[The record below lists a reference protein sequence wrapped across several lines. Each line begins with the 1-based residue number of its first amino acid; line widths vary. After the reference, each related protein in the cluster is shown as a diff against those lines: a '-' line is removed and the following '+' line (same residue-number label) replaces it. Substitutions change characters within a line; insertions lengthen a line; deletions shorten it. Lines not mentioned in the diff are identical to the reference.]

1 MTVTLK
7 QFFHNKKI
15 LITGHTGFK
24 GAWLY
29 TMLESFGAG
38 VYGFALLPNST
49 EDLSSLLGI
58 DKSERS
64 FIGDICDY
72 VALEN
77 VILKIKPEIIF
88 HLAAQ
93 SLVLTSYAQP
103 AETFKTN
110 VIGTLNLLEILRKNN
125 LDSVVV
131 NVTTDKCYAN
141 FDSGVPFQ
149 EGDSLGGNDPY
160 SASKAMVEI
169 LSNSYYQSFF
179 KPKEVPEK
187 EYDKKIEIELQSS
200 HPRLATVRAGNVIGG
215 GDWNENRLVPDFVRF
230 LSRNEEIVLR
240 NPASTRPWQFV
251 LEPLYAYCLLAYKL
265 SLEDGSKYCSAWN
278 IGPDEDSCVS
288 VLELT
293 RIFLSKWG
301 SGDYKLDESSST
313 KAKEAKLLMLDA
325 SKAKLEL
332 GWRPVLSIE
341 QAISMTA
348 LWYKVFLEKK
358 SEIKDFTYS
367 QIEDFLALYDNHGC
381 V

>member
-1 MTVTLK
+1 METILRK
-7 QFFHNKKI
+7 YFENEKI

-29 TMLESFGAG
+29 TMLDSFGAE
-38 VYGFALLPNST
+38 VYGFALAPNST
-49 EDLSSLLGI
+49 EDLSGLLGI

-64 FIGDICDY
+64 FLGDICDY

-125 LDSVVV
+125 LDPVVV
-131 NVTTDKCYAN
+131 NITTDKCYAN

-179 KPKEVPEK
+179 KSKE
-187 EYDKKIEIELQSS
+187 QSS
-200 HPRLATVRAGNVIGG
+200 EKYGENSGTQQQSLRLATVRAGNVIGG
-215 GDWNENRLVPDFVRF
+215 GDWNDNRLVPDFVRF
-230 LSRNEEIVLR
+230 LSRNEDIVLR

-265 SLEDGSKYCSAWN
+265 STEEGSKYCSAWN

-301 SGDYKLDESSST
+301 SGDYKLDENSSE
-313 KAKEAKLLMLDA
+313 AKEAKLLMLDS
-325 SKAKLEL
+325 SKAKREL

-348 LWYKVFLEKK
+348 LWYKAFLENK

-367 QIEDFLALYDNHGC
+367 QIGDFLTLYDNHGC

>member
-1 MTVTLK
+1 MLSK
-7 QFFHNKKI
+7 LFFYNKKI

-29 TMLESFGAG
+29 TMLESLGAE
-38 VYGFALLPNST
+38 VYGFALAPNST

-77 VILKIKPEIIF
+77 VILEIKPEIIF

-125 LDSVVV
+125 LHPVVV

-141 FDSGVPFQ
+141 SDSGVPFQ

-179 KPKEVPEK
+179 K
-187 EYDKKIEIELQSS
+187 LQSS
-200 HPRLATVRAGNVIGG
+200 EKCGENAGTQQQSLRLATVRAGNVIGG
-215 GDWNENRLVPDFVRF
+215 GDWNDNRLVPDFVRF

-265 SLEDGSKYCSAWN
+265 STEEGSKYCSAWN
-278 IGPDEDSCVS
+278 IGPDQNSCVS

-293 RIFLSKWG
+293 RIFLGHWG
-301 SGDYKLDESSST
+301 SGDYKLDESSS
-313 KAKEAKLLMLDA
+313 KAKESKLLMLDS
-325 SKAKLEL
+325 SKAKREL

-348 LWYKVFLEKK
+348 LWYKAFLENK

-367 QIEDFLALYDNHGC
+367 QIQDFLTLYDNHGC

>member
-1 MTVTLK
+1 MISKL
-7 QFFHNKKI
+7 FFYNKKI

-29 TMLESFGAG
+29 TMLESFGAD

-49 EDLSSLLGI
+49 EDLSRLLGI

-125 LDSVVV
+125 LDPVVV

-141 FDSGVPFQ
+141 SDSGVPFQ

-179 KPKEVPEK
+179 K
-187 EYDKKIEIELQSS
+187 LQSPEEYGENAVAQQQR
-200 HPRLATVRAGNVIGG
+200 PRLATVRAGNVIGG
-215 GDWNENRLVPDFVRF
+215 GDWNDNRLVPDFVRF

-265 SLEDGSKYCSAWN
+265 SLEDGYKYCSAWN

-293 RIFLSKWG
+293 SIFLSKWG
-301 SGDYKLDESSST
+301 SGDYRLDDNSS

-325 SKAKLEL
+325 SKAKREL
-332 GWRPVLSIE
+332 GWRPVLSVD

>member
-7 QFFHNKKI
+7 NFFQNKKI

-29 TMLESFGAG
+29 TMLESFGAE
-38 VYGFALLPNST
+38 VYGFALAPNST

-58 DKSERS
+58 DKSEKS

-72 VALEN
+72 RALEN
-77 VILKIKPEIIF
+77 LILNIKPEIIF

-103 AETFKTN
+103 VETFKTN
-110 VIGTLNLLEILRKNN
+110 LIGTLNLLEILRKNN
-125 LDSVVV
+125 LHPVVI

-141 FDSGVPFQ
+141 SDSGVPFQ

-179 KPKEVPEK
+179 KSKE
-187 EYDKKIEIELQSS
+187 QSS
-200 HPRLATVRAGNVIGG
+200 EKYGENTGAPQQSLRLATVRAGNVIGG
-215 GDWNENRLVPDFVRF
+215 GDWNDNRLVPDFVRF
-230 LSRNEEIVLR
+230 LSRNEDIVLR

-265 SLEDGSKYCSAWN
+265 SLEDGSEYCSAWN
-278 IGPDEDSCVS
+278 VGPDEDSCVS
-288 VLELT
+288 VLELAH
-293 RIFLSKWG
+293 IFLSKWG
-301 SGDYKLDESSST
+301 SGDYKLDENSSNQ
-313 KAKEAKLLMLDA
+313 AKEAKLLMLDA
-325 SKAKLEL
+325 SKAKREL
-332 GWRPVLSIE
+332 GWRSVLSVE

-348 LWYKVFLEKK
+348 LWYKAFLEKK

-367 QIEDFLALYDNHGC
+367 QIEDFLTLYGNHEC

>member
-1 MTVTLK
+1 MIVTLK
-7 QFFHNKKI
+7 NFFHNKKI
-15 LITGHTGFK
+15 LVTCHTGFK

-29 TMLESFGAG
+29 TMLESFGAE
-38 VYGFALLPNST
+38 VYGFALAPKSS
-49 EDLSSLLGI
+49 EDLFSLLGI
-58 DKSERS
+58 DKSEGS
-64 FIGDICDY
+64 FVGDICDY

-77 VILKIKPEIIF
+77 VILNIKPEIIF

-93 SLVLTSYAQP
+93 SLVLTSYTQP

-141 FDSGVPFQ
+141 SDSGIPFQ

-179 KPKEVPEK
+179 KLKEVSPKEDDENA
-187 EYDKKIEIELQSS
+187 EIGVRQQSL
-200 HPRLATVRAGNVIGG
+200 RLATVRAGNVIGG
-215 GDWNENRLVPDFVRF
+215 GDWNDNRLVPDFVRF

-265 SLEDGSKYCSAWN
+265 SLEEGSKYCSAWN

-293 RIFLSKWG
+293 SIFLHQWG
-301 SGDYKLDESSST
+301 SGDYRLDDNYS

-325 SKAKLEL
+325 SKAKREL

-341 QAISMTA
+341 QAVSMTA
-348 LWYKVFLEKK
+348 LWYKVFLENK

-367 QIEDFLALYDNHGC
+367 QIEDFLALYDNHEC

>member
-1 MTVTLK
+1 
-7 QFFHNKKI
+7 
-15 LITGHTGFK
+15 
-24 GAWLY
+24 
-29 TMLESFGAG
+29 
-38 VYGFALLPNST
+38 
-49 EDLSSLLGI
+49 
-58 DKSERS
+58 
-64 FIGDICDY
+64 

-125 LDSVVV
+125 LDPVVV

-141 FDSGVPFQ
+141 SDSGVPFQ
-149 EGDSLGGNDPY
+149 EGDPLGGNDPY
-160 SASKAMVEI
+160 SSSKAMVEI

-179 KPKEVPEK
+179 KSKE
-187 EYDKKIEIELQSS
+187 QSS
-200 HPRLATVRAGNVIGG
+200 EKYGENAGIPQQSLRLATVRAGNVIGG
-215 GDWNENRLVPDFVRF
+215 GDWNDNRLVPDFVRF

-265 SLEDGSKYCSAWN
+265 SLEDGYKYCSAWN

-293 RIFLSKWG
+293 SIFLSKWG
-301 SGDYKLDESSST
+301 SGDYRLDDNSS

-325 SKAKLEL
+325 SKAKREL

-348 LWYKVFLEKK
+348 LWYKAFLENK

-367 QIEDFLALYDNHGC
+367 QIEDFLTLYDNHEC

>member
-1 MTVTLK
+1 MIAILK
-7 QFFHNKKI
+7 KFFHNKKI

-29 TMLESFGAG
+29 TMLESFGAE
-38 VYGFALLPNST
+38 VYGFALAPNST

-58 DKSERS
+58 DKSEKS

-72 VALEN
+72 RALEN

-103 AETFKTN
+103 ADTFKTN

-125 LDSVVV
+125 LDPVVV

-141 FDSGVPFQ
+141 SDSGVPFQ

-179 KPKEVPEK
+179 KSKEISEK
-187 EYDKKIEIELQSS
+187 NYDKNAEVKVRHQCY
-200 HPRLATVRAGNVIGG
+200 PRLATVRAGNVIGG
-215 GDWNENRLVPDFVRF
+215 GDWNDNRLVPDFVRF

-265 SLEDGSKYCSAWN
+265 SLEEGYKYCSAWN

-293 RIFLSKWG
+293 SIFLSKWG
-301 SGDYKLDESSST
+301 SGDYRLDDNSS

-325 SKAKLEL
+325 SKAKREL
-332 GWRPVLSIE
+332 GWRPVLSVD

-348 LWYKVFLEKK
+348 LWYKVFLENK

>member
-1 MTVTLK
+1 MIAILK
-7 QFFHNKKI
+7 KFFHNKKI

-29 TMLESFGAG
+29 TMLESFGAE
-38 VYGFALLPNST
+38 VYGFALAPNST

-58 DKSERS
+58 DKSEKS

-72 VALEN
+72 RALEN

-125 LDSVVV
+125 LDPVVV

-141 FDSGVPFQ
+141 SDSGVPFQ

-179 KPKEVPEK
+179 KSKE
-187 EYDKKIEIELQSS
+187 QSS
-200 HPRLATVRAGNVIGG
+200 AKYGENTGTQQRSLRLATVRAGNVIGG
-215 GDWNENRLVPDFVRF
+215 GDWNDNRLVPDFVRF
-230 LSRNEEIVLR
+230 LSRNEDIVLR

-265 SLEDGSKYCSAWN
+265 SLEDGSEYCSAWN

-293 RIFLSKWG
+293 SIFLSKWG
-301 SGDYKLDESSST
+301 SGDYRLDDNSS

-325 SKAKLEL
+325 SKAKREL
-332 GWRPVLSIE
+332 GWRSVLSVE

-348 LWYKVFLEKK
+348 LWYKAFLEKK

-367 QIEDFLALYDNHGC
+367 QIEDFLTLYDNHRC

>member
-1 MTVTLK
+1 MISK
-7 QFFHNKKI
+7 PFFHNKKI

-29 TMLESFGAG
+29 TMLESFGAD
-38 VYGFALLPNST
+38 VYGFALLPNSA

-125 LDSVVV
+125 LDPVVV

-141 FDSGVPFQ
+141 SDSGVPFQ

-160 SASKAMVEI
+160 SSSKAMVEI

-179 KPKEVPEK
+179 KSQSPE
-187 EYDKKIEIELQSS
+187 EYGENAVAQQQR
-200 HPRLATVRAGNVIGG
+200 PRLATVRAGNVIGG
-215 GDWNENRLVPDFVRF
+215 GDWNDNRLVPDFVRF
-230 LSRNEEIVLR
+230 LSRSEEIVLR

-265 SLEDGSKYCSAWN
+265 SLEEGYKYCSAWN

-293 RIFLSKWG
+293 SIFLNKWG
-301 SGDYKLDESSST
+301 SGDYKLDENSS
-313 KAKEAKLLMLDA
+313 KAKESKLLMLDS
-325 SKAKLEL
+325 SKAKREL
-332 GWRPVLSIE
+332 GWRPVLSVD

>member
-1 MTVTLK
+1 MIATLK
-7 QFFHNKKI
+7 NFFHNKKI

-29 TMLESFGAG
+29 TMLESFGAE
-38 VYGFALLPNST
+38 VYGFALAPNST

-77 VILKIKPEIIF
+77 VILEIKPEIIF

-125 LDSVVV
+125 LDPVVV

-141 FDSGVPFQ
+141 SDSGVPFQ
-149 EGDSLGGNDPY
+149 EGDPLGGNDPY

-179 KPKEVPEK
+179 KSKE
-187 EYDKKIEIELQSS
+187 QSS
-200 HPRLATVRAGNVIGG
+200 EKYGKNAGTLQQSLRLATVRAGNVIGG
-215 GDWNENRLVPDFVRF
+215 GDWNDNRLVPDFVRF

-251 LEPLYAYCLLAYKL
+251 LEPLYVYCLLAYKL
-265 SLEDGSKYCSAWN
+265 SLEDGHKYCSAWN

-293 RIFLSKWG
+293 SIFLNQWG
-301 SGDYKLDESSST
+301 SGDYKLDDNSS
-313 KAKEAKLLMLDA
+313 KAKESKLLMLDS
-325 SKAKLEL
+325 SKAKREL
-332 GWRPVLSIE
+332 GWRPVLSVD

-367 QIEDFLALYDNHGC
+367 QIKDFLALYDNHGC

>member
-1 MTVTLK
+1 MEIIYRN
-7 QFFHNKKI
+7 FFKNKKI
-15 LITGHTGFK
+15 FITGHTGFK

-29 TMLESFGAG
+29 AMLESFGAE
-38 VYGFALLPNST
+38 VYGFALASNST

-58 DKSERS
+58 DKSEKS

-72 VALEN
+72 VALEKI
-77 VILKIKPEIIF
+77 ILKIKPEIIF

-103 AETFKTN
+103 AETFQTN
-110 VIGTLNLLEILRKNN
+110 VIGTLNLLEVLRKNN
-125 LDSVVV
+125 LNTVVV
-131 NVTTDKCYAN
+131 NITTDKCYAN

-179 KPKEVPEK
+179 KPKEGSPE
-187 EYDKKIEIELQSS
+187 
-200 HPRLATVRAGNVIGG
+200 HPEHLLLKLATVRAGNVIGG
-215 GDWNENRLVPDFVRF
+215 GDWNDNRLVPDFVRF
-230 LSRNEEIVLR
+230 LSRNEDIVLR

-265 SLEDGSKYCSAWN
+265 SLEDGCKYCSAWN

-301 SGDYKLDESSST
+301 SGDYKLDGNSS
-313 KAKEAKLLMLDA
+313 KAKEAKLLMLDS
-325 SKAKLEL
+325 SKAKREL

-367 QIEDFLALYDNHGC
+367 QIEDFLTLYDNHRC

>member
-1 MTVTLK
+1 MIATLK
-7 QFFHNKKI
+7 KFFHNKKI

-24 GAWLY
+24 GSWLY
-29 TMLESFGAG
+29 TMLESFGAE

-77 VILKIKPEIIF
+77 VILEIKPEIIF

-110 VIGTLNLLEILRKNN
+110 VIGTLNLLEILRENN
-125 LDSVVV
+125 LRPVVV
-131 NVTTDKCYAN
+131 NITTDKCYAN

-179 KPKEVPEK
+179 KSKE
-187 EYDKKIEIELQSS
+187 QSS
-200 HPRLATVRAGNVIGG
+200 EKYGENSGAQQQSIRLATVRAGNVIGG
-215 GDWNENRLVPDFVRF
+215 GDWNDNRLVPDFVRF
-230 LSRNEEIVLR
+230 LSRNEDIVLR

-265 SLEDGSKYCSAWN
+265 STEEGSKYCSAWN

-293 RIFLSKWG
+293 RVFLSKWG
-301 SGDYKLDESSST
+301 SGDYKLDENSS
-313 KAKEAKLLMLDA
+313 KAKEAKLLMLDS
-325 SKAKLEL
+325 SKAKREL

-348 LWYKVFLEKK
+348 LWYKAFLENK

-367 QIEDFLALYDNHGC
+367 QIGDFLTLYDNHGC

>member
-1 MTVTLK
+1 MIAILK
-7 QFFHNKKI
+7 NFFHNKKI

-29 TMLESFGAG
+29 TMLESFGAE
-38 VYGFALLPNST
+38 VYGFALAPNSSD
-49 EDLSSLLGI
+49 DLSSLLGI

-77 VILKIKPEIIF
+77 MILKIKPEIIF

-110 VIGTLNLLEILRKNN
+110 VIGTLNLLEVLRRNN
-125 LDSVVV
+125 LNPIVV
-131 NVTTDKCYAN
+131 NITTDKCYAN

-179 KPKEVPEK
+179 KLKEVSEK
-187 EYDKKIEIELQSS
+187 EYDKNTRIELQSNY
-200 HPRLATVRAGNVIGG
+200 PRLATVRAGNVIGG
-215 GDWNENRLVPDFVRF
+215 GDWNDNRLVPDFVRF

-265 SLEDGSKYCSAWN
+265 SLEEGYKYCSAWN

-293 RIFLSKWG
+293 SIFLNKWG
-301 SGDYKLDESSST
+301 SGDYRLDDNSS
-313 KAKEAKLLMLDA
+313 KATEAKLLMLDA
-325 SKAKLEL
+325 SKAKREL
-332 GWRPVLSIE
+332 AWRPVLSIE

-348 LWYKVFLEKK
+348 LWYKAFLENK

>member
-1 MTVTLK
+1 MIAILK
-7 QFFHNKKI
+7 NFFHNRKI

-29 TMLESFGAG
+29 TMLESFGAE
-38 VYGFALLPNST
+38 VYGFALAPNSSD
-49 EDLSSLLGI
+49 DLSSLLGI

-77 VILKIKPEIIF
+77 MILKIKPEIIF

-110 VIGTLNLLEILRKNN
+110 VIGTLNLLEVLRRNN
-125 LDSVVV
+125 LNPIVV
-131 NVTTDKCYAN
+131 NITTDKCYAN

-179 KPKEVPEK
+179 KLKEVSEK
-187 EYDKKIEIELQSS
+187 EYDKNTRIELQSNY
-200 HPRLATVRAGNVIGG
+200 PRLATVRAGNVIGG
-215 GDWNENRLVPDFVRF
+215 GDWNDNRLVPDFVRF
-230 LSRNEEIVLR
+230 LSRDEEIVLR
-240 NPASTRPWQFV
+240 NPASIRPWQFV

-265 SLEDGSKYCSAWN
+265 SLEDGCKYCSAWN

-293 RIFLSKWG
+293 RIFLNKWG
-301 SGDYKLDESSST
+301 SGDYKLDENSS
-313 KAKEAKLLMLDA
+313 KAKESKLLMLDS
-325 SKAKLEL
+325 SKAKREL

-341 QAISMTA
+341 RAIFMTA
-348 LWYKVFLEKK
+348 LWYKAFLENK

-367 QIEDFLALYDNHGC
+367 QIEDFLTVYDNHGC

>member
-1 MTVTLK
+1 MIATLK
-7 QFFHNKKI
+7 KFFHNKKI

-29 TMLESFGAG
+29 TMLESFGAE

-49 EDLSSLLGI
+49 EDLSSLFGI

-77 VILKIKPEIIF
+77 VILEIKPEIIF

-125 LDSVVV
+125 LHPVVV

-141 FDSGVPFQ
+141 SDSGVPFQ
-149 EGDSLGGNDPY
+149 EGDPLGGNDPY
-160 SASKAMVEI
+160 SSSKAMVEI

-179 KPKEVPEK
+179 KPKEISEK
-187 EYDKKIEIELQSS
+187 DYDKNVGIELQPSS
-200 HPRLATVRAGNVIGG
+200 LRLATVRAGNVIGG
-215 GDWNENRLVPDFVRF
+215 GDWNDNRLVPDFVRF

-265 SLEDGSKYCSAWN
+265 SLEEGCKYCSAWN

-293 RIFLSKWG
+293 SIFLNQWG
-301 SGDYKLDESSST
+301 SGDYKLDDNSS
-313 KAKEAKLLMLDA
+313 KAKESKLLMLDS
-325 SKAKLEL
+325 SKAKREL
-332 GWRPVLSIE
+332 GWRPVLSVD

-367 QIEDFLALYDNHGC
+367 QIKDFLALYDNHGC

>member
-1 MTVTLK
+1 MIPTLK
-7 QFFHNKKI
+7 KFFYNKKI

-29 TMLESFGAG
+29 TMLESFGAE
-38 VYGFALLPNST
+38 VYGFALAPNST

-58 DKSERS
+58 DKSEKS

-72 VALEN
+72 RALEN

-125 LDSVVV
+125 LRPVVV

-141 FDSGVPFQ
+141 SDSGVPFQ

-179 KPKEVPEK
+179 KPKEGSPE
-187 EYDKKIEIELQSS
+187 
-200 HPRLATVRAGNVIGG
+200 HPEHRLLKLATVRAGNVIGG
-215 GDWNENRLVPDFVRF
+215 GDWNDNRLVPDFVRF
-230 LSRNEEIVLR
+230 LSRNEDIVLR

-265 SLEDGSKYCSAWN
+265 SLEDGSEYCSAWN
-278 IGPDEDSCVS
+278 VGPGEDSCVS
-288 VLELT
+288 VLELAH
-293 RIFLSKWG
+293 IFLSKWG
-301 SGDYKLDESSST
+301 SGDYKLDENSSN

-325 SKAKLEL
+325 SKAKREL
-332 GWRPVLSIE
+332 GWRSVLSVE

-348 LWYKVFLEKK
+348 LWYKAFLEKK

-367 QIEDFLALYDNHGC
+367 QIEDFLTLYGNHEC